1 MEGSR
6 RWGNTLF
13 AEGLTKMK
21 GAWKKKKKLH
31 EAHDLTVE
39 GKIPLEETAEHRLG

>member
-1 MEGSR
+1 M
-6 RWGNTLF
+6 LF

-21 GAWKKKKKLH
+21 GAWKKKQKQKKNLH